1 MRQLFVSIAL
11 ISRIEGDRNRWLVR
25 WRSPDGCYDLV
36 RGFRLEQESFRETI
50 DREVGWQLGLS
61 RQRDY
66 LVSNMA
72 QLNLEFV
79 DVLPGETDPQHVA
92 ASFYPVHL
100 YGREA
105 HSRVEQDRGNRWVTA
120 DELLQGRVQGGG
132 PLSPVTHHLI
142 HRGDII
148 AAWH

>member
-11 ISRIEGDRNRWLVR
+11 ISRIEDDRSRWLVR
-25 WRSPDGCYDLV
+25 WRSSDGCYDLV
-36 RGFRLEQESFRETI
+36 RGLRLEKESFRETI

-61 RQRDY
+61 RERDY

-79 DVLPGETDPQHVA
+79 DILPGEPGAQHVA

-105 HSRVEQDRGNRWVTA
+105 RSRVEQDGSNRWVTA
-120 DELLQGRVQGGG
+120 DELLRGRVQDGT
-132 PLSPVTHHLI
+132 PVSPVTHHLL
-142 HRGDII
+142 HRGDVI
-148 AAWH
+148 APWQ